1 MVGIFL
7 RQLDKVDHQGGQ
19 KGLTGALV
27 GLSQS
32 AGSFRE
38 MDASFCR
45 TFTEASRPSTSLTA
59 HSTRRTALVTAAQTM
74 SSPSGA

>member
-1 MVGIFL
+1 MRAARRVW
-7 RQLDKVDHQGGQ
+7 QV
-19 KGLTGALV
+19 
-27 GLSQS
+27 LSWVCPRL
-32 AGSFRE
+32 AGSFNV

-45 TFTEASRPSTSLTA
+45 TLTEASSPSTSLTA